1 MKKIIRSTNDLLL
14 AVLMGG
20 LSIFLLLS
28 KKIITGVENGLGGM
42 WAQASTYIHLLAGAL
57 TGCGSTGSSSA
68 QEVIDYVNANPG
80 KVTVGC
86 TGSNNVNYG
95 TTMELLKDMGIYDE
109 VTIVPYDGGTA
120 SETALQGGISSTALM
135 MGLFAI
141 TKVFNQ
147 SLELHKPRPKIEFKK
162 TTLIPPF
169 SEMKSCWKAIGIG
182 CVIGTGIGILP
193 GIGQNASTLISYNLA
208 RTVSKTPQEFGHG
221 CPEGISAS
229 ETSNNATNGGA
240 LIPLVCLGIPGDL
253 TTSALIG
260 GLMIH
265 GLQPGPLLY
274 SQHPELVGGIMVA
287 CFMANV
293 VMYIMEL
300 GLMKAFVRM
309 VNVKLSFLFPA
320 IVACCVLGVYT
331 LNNRMFDVWVM
342 IIFGFVGYLLICL
355 GIDMAPVILGFIL
368 GPLIEKYMRR
378 ALISANGNWA
388 DMFNRPVSVFFVV
401 IAILFVVVPVI
412 KKAVTHGKEKA

>member
-14 AVLMGG
+14 AVLMSG

-95 TTMELLKDMGIYDE
+95 TTMELLKDMGIYDK
-109 VTIVPYDGGTA
+109 VTIVPYDGGAA
-120 SETALQGGISSTALM
+120 SETALQGGI
-135 MGLFAI
+135 
-141 TKVFNQ
+141 
-147 SLELHKPRPKIEFKK
+147 
-162 TTLIPPF
+162 
-169 SEMKSCWKAIGIG
+169 
-182 CVIGTGIGILP
+182 
-193 GIGQNASTLISYNLA
+193 
-208 RTVSKTPQEFGHG
+208 
-221 CPEGISAS
+221 
-229 ETSNNATNGGA
+229 
-240 LIPLVCLGIPGDL
+240 
-253 TTSALIG
+253 
-260 GLMIH
+260 
-265 GLQPGPLLY
+265 
-274 SQHPELVGGIMVA
+274 MVA
-287 CFMANV
+287 YFMANV

-331 LNNRMFDVWVM
+331 LNNRTTDSCFCSS
-342 IIFGFVGYLLICL
+342 FVLNPKRL
-355 GIDMAPVILGFIL
+355 
-368 GPLIEKYMRR
+368 
-378 ALISANGNWA
+378 
-388 DMFNRPVSVFFVV
+388 
-401 IAILFVVVPVI
+401 VP
-412 KKAVTHGKEKA
+412 HSL

>member
-14 AVLMGG
+14 AVLMSG

-95 TTMELLKDMGIYDE
+95 TTMELLKDMGIYDK
-109 VTIVPYDGGTA
+109 VTIVPYDGGAA
-120 SETALQGGISSTALM
+120 SETALQGGI
-135 MGLFAI
+135 
-141 TKVFNQ
+141 
-147 SLELHKPRPKIEFKK
+147 
-162 TTLIPPF
+162 
-169 SEMKSCWKAIGIG
+169 
-182 CVIGTGIGILP
+182 
-193 GIGQNASTLISYNLA
+193 
-208 RTVSKTPQEFGHG
+208 
-221 CPEGISAS
+221 
-229 ETSNNATNGGA
+229 
-240 LIPLVCLGIPGDL
+240 
-253 TTSALIG
+253 
-260 GLMIH
+260 
-265 GLQPGPLLY
+265 
-274 SQHPELVGGIMVA
+274 MVA
-287 CFMANV
+287 YFMANV

-355 GIDMAPVILGFIL
+355 GIDMAPVI
-368 GPLIEKYMRR
+368 
-378 ALISANGNWA
+378 
-388 DMFNRPVSVFFVV
+388 
-401 IAILFVVVPVI
+401 
-412 KKAVTHGKEKA
+412 KKTVTHGKEKA

>member
-14 AVLMGG
+14 AVLMSG

-80 KVTVGC
+80 KVTVGS

-95 TTMELLKDMGIYDE
+95 TTMELLKDMGIYDK
-109 VTIVPYDGGTA
+109 VTIVPYDGGAA
-120 SETALQGGISSTALM
+120 SETALQGGI
-135 MGLFAI
+135 
-141 TKVFNQ
+141 
-147 SLELHKPRPKIEFKK
+147 
-162 TTLIPPF
+162 
-169 SEMKSCWKAIGIG
+169 
-182 CVIGTGIGILP
+182 
-193 GIGQNASTLISYNLA
+193 
-208 RTVSKTPQEFGHG
+208 
-221 CPEGISAS
+221 
-229 ETSNNATNGGA
+229 
-240 LIPLVCLGIPGDL
+240 
-253 TTSALIG
+253 
-260 GLMIH
+260 
-265 GLQPGPLLY
+265 
-274 SQHPELVGGIMVA
+274 MVA
-287 CFMANV
+287 YFMANV
-293 VMYIMEL
+293 VMYVMEL

-342 IIFGFVGYLLICL
+342 IIFGVVGYLLICL

-368 GPLIEKYMRR
+368 GPLIEKYMRM

-412 KKAVTHGKEKA
+412 KKAVSQGKKKA

>member
-14 AVLMGG
+14 AVLMSG

-95 TTMELLKDMGIYDE
+95 TTMELLKDMGIYDK
-109 VTIVPYDGGTA
+109 VTIVPYDGDAA
-120 SETALQGGISSTALM
+120 SETALQGGI
-135 MGLFAI
+135 
-141 TKVFNQ
+141 
-147 SLELHKPRPKIEFKK
+147 
-162 TTLIPPF
+162 
-169 SEMKSCWKAIGIG
+169 
-182 CVIGTGIGILP
+182 
-193 GIGQNASTLISYNLA
+193 
-208 RTVSKTPQEFGHG
+208 
-221 CPEGISAS
+221 
-229 ETSNNATNGGA
+229 
-240 LIPLVCLGIPGDL
+240 
-253 TTSALIG
+253 
-260 GLMIH
+260 
-265 GLQPGPLLY
+265 
-274 SQHPELVGGIMVA
+274 MVA
-287 CFMANV
+287 YFMANV

-355 GIDMAPVILGFIL
+355 GIDMAPVI
-368 GPLIEKYMRR
+368 
-378 ALISANGNWA
+378 
-388 DMFNRPVSVFFVV
+388 
-401 IAILFVVVPVI
+401 
-412 KKAVTHGKEKA
+412 KKTVTHGKEKA

>member
-95 TTMELLKDMGIYDE
+95 TTMELLKNMGIYDK
-109 VTIVPYDGGTA
+109 VTIVPYDGGAA

-141 TKVFNQ
+141 TEVFNQ
-147 SLELHKPRPKIEFKK
+147 SLELHKPRPKIEIKK

-193 GIGQNASTLISYNLA
+193 GIG
-208 RTVSKTPQEFGHG
+208 
-221 CPEGISAS
+221 
-229 ETSNNATNGGA
+229 
-240 LIPLVCLGIPGDL
+240 
-253 TTSALIG
+253 
-260 GLMIH
+260 
-265 GLQPGPLLY
+265 
-274 SQHPELVGGIMVA
+274 
-287 CFMANV
+287 
-293 VMYIMEL
+293 
-300 GLMKAFVRM
+300 
-309 VNVKLSFLFPA
+309 
-320 IVACCVLGVYT
+320 
-331 LNNRMFDVWVM
+331 
-342 IIFGFVGYLLICL
+342 
-355 GIDMAPVILGFIL
+355 
-368 GPLIEKYMRR
+368 
-378 ALISANGNWA
+378 
-388 DMFNRPVSVFFVV
+388 
-401 IAILFVVVPVI
+401 
-412 KKAVTHGKEKA
+412 